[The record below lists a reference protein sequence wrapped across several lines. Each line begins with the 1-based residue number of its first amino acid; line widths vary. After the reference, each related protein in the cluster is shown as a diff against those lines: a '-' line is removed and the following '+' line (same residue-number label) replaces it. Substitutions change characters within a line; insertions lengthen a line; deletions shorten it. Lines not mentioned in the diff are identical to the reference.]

1 VDEDTDVITILCSRC
16 EDLPDPGVTSSRS
29 PCGACGRDVWVAAS
43 TYEAIRTHYSDHS
56 VNITCVPCD
65 AQRRGGK
72 GFPEQIEIV
81 GAALPEQIEDLRAYG
96 DSDEVIAYKIAVAS
110 VATGTASLEEAEAEL
125 LAFPYGERARA
136 FPEAMRRARLMV
148 TATHAP
154 RN

>member
-1 VDEDTDVITILCSRC
+1 
-16 EDLPDPGVTSSRS
+16 
-29 PCGACGRDVWVAAS
+29 
-43 TYEAIRTHYSDHS
+43 
-56 VNITCVPCD
+56 
-65 AQRRGGK
+65 
-72 GFPEQIEIV
+72 V

-136 FPEAMRRARLMV
+136 FPEALRRARLMV
-148 TATHAP
+148 TATRAP